1 MSKIVVTGP
10 EITEEAVMD
19 WFKRVADARLKLRE
33 VQFESDMFC
42 FSYVHEDSIHMSH
55 YWFKKVSEV
64 LQATTTFDPNW
75 DKKHE
80 VVYAY
85 FYVFID
91 GRKWKI
97 FSLLNW

>member
-1 MSKIVVTGP
+1 MNKITVTEP
-10 EITEEAVMD
+10 ELTEQAVMN
-19 WFKRVADARLKLRE
+19 WFKRVADAKMKLRE

-42 FSYVHEDSIHMSH
+42 MSDMDEDTIHMSC
-55 YWFKKVSEV
+55 YWFEKVSEV
-64 LQATTTFDPNW
+64 LQATTTYDPNW
-75 DKKHE
+75 DKQQE

-85 FYVFID
+85 FYVFIG